1 VAARRNYC
9 LLLLLR
15 AKRRLKA
22 KLPPNPRLLLM
33 PNHLPMPKLLL
44 MPRPLPKETLLLSQC
59 PIPDA
64 SSSKKNK
71 KGGKK

>member
-1 VAARRNYC
+1 
-9 LLLLLR
+9 
-15 AKRRLKA
+15 
-22 KLPPNPRLLLM
+22 M